1 MSFNFP
7 SASYPSLCF
16 PEVIFQWQVENDKRK
31 LWDAFRKKW
40 IVLTP
45 EEWVRQHLLHYLTS
59 QGYPPT
65 CMQVERMVTYNG
77 INKRF
82 DVLIR
87 NRQGHPWLLIECK
100 APQVPITQAE
110 VYQIAAYNNTL
121 KAPYLCL
128 TNGIDTYLAQVSEQ
142 GITALEGLPRYE

>member
-7 SASYPSLCF
+7 NASYPSLCF
-16 PEVIFQWQVENDKRK
+16 PEVTFQWQAEGEKQK

-45 EEWVRQHLLHYLTS
+45 EEWVRQHLLHYLTN
-59 QGYPPT
+59 QGYPAT
-65 CMQVERMVTYNG
+65 CMQVERLVAYNG

-128 TNGIDTYLAQVSEQ
+128 TNGIDTYLAKVSEQ
-142 GITALEGLPRYE
+142 GITALEAWPRYE